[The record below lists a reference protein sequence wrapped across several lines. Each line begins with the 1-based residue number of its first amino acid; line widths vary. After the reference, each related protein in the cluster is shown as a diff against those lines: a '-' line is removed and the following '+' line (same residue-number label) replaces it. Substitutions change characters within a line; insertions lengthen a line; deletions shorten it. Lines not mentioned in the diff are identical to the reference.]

1 MIFAAIKGF
10 IISQTAI
17 MKKDR
22 LTPRADRKKTN
33 RSVSPQNVTS
43 KGKAK
48 IFFPTSRNL
57 GKENQ

>member
-1 MIFAAIKGF
+1 
-10 IISQTAI
+10 

-33 RSVSPQNVTS
+33 RSLSPQNVAN

-48 IFFPTSRNL
+48 NFFPTSR
-57 GKENQ
+57 GSAKENQ